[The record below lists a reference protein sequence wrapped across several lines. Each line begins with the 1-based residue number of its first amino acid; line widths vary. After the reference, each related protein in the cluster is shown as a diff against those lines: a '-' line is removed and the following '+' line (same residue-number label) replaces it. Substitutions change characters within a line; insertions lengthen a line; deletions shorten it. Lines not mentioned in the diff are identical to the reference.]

1 MTLVSTLLVSFL
13 VFVDGQPPGRY
24 EAVRD
29 DERFVLDVTEDQMVS
44 MTVYC
49 DCGKGFY
56 TDGPYRLLKGSDL
69 YEHIIDF
76 SGVCEGVSHW
86 YIGIRLAC
94 TNACLVD
101 GDFRTITFDSADT
114 LTTTVGNKVAT
125 FSRSTRLLVPNYY
138 YYDDVKSKVSIVYE
152 VGYDGTVKIKVKCR
166 CFLCRT
172 RLSAVFRLVRN
183 DRRFSYTTY
192 DLVPTGKKTIEAFQ
206 AKVGCSC
213 GGSLKCQRNIGS
225 RNAGK
230 LSSTQQSRVG
240 SADKQ
245 SRDARICLT
254 KEIRSSIAFKFESYM
269 SILFELYKP

>member
-1 MTLVSTLLVSFL
+1 MTLLSALLVSFHL

-56 TDGPYRLLKGSDL
+56 TDGPYRLLKGCGL

-86 YIGIRLAC
+86 YIGI
-94 TNACLVD
+94 
-101 GDFRTITFDSADT
+101 RTITFDSADT

-138 YYDDVKSKVSIVYE
+138 YYDDEKSKISIVYE

-166 CFLCRT
+166 CFLCSK
-172 RLSAVFRLVRN
+172 RLSAEFRLVRN

-192 DLVPTGKKTIEAFQ
+192 DLLPTGKKTIEAFQ

-213 GGSLKCQRNIGS
+213 KMRTSPQDFIYLAFASGNTAYTELGGR
-225 RNAGK
+225 
-230 LSSTQQSRVG
+230 
-240 SADKQ
+240 
-245 SRDARICLT
+245 RIFLEAV
-254 KEIRSSIAFKFESYM
+254 KGF
-269 SILFELYKP
+269 

>member
-1 MTLVSTLLVSFL
+1 MTLVSALLVSIL
-13 VFVDGQPPGRY
+13 VVFVDCQPPGRY

-29 DERFVLDVTEDQMVS
+29 DERFILDITEDQMVS

-56 TDGPYRLLKGSDL
+56 TDGPYRLLKGCGL
-69 YEHIIDF
+69 YEYIIDF

-86 YIGIRLAC
+86 YIGIKSAC

-114 LTTTVGNKVAT
+114 LTTTVGNKTAT

-138 YYDDVKSKVSIVYE
+138 YYDDEKSKISIVYE

-166 CFLCRT
+166 CFLCRK

-192 DLVPTGKKTIEAFQ
+192 DLLPTGKKSIEAFQ
-206 AKVGCSC
+206 AKVGCSSVCYLYYSFCALLVC
-213 GGSLKCQRNIGS
+213 GSD
-225 RNAGK
+225 
-230 LSSTQQSRVG
+230 TVG
-240 SADKQ
+240 VA
-245 SRDARICLT
+245 
-254 KEIRSSIAFKFESYM
+254 E
-269 SILFELYKP
+269 